1 MSDSIEITP
10 NQIQHPKRKVSF
22 LLGLGIFIFPLFCV
36 WFTLKPGYSTFAR
49 CMSFGWLAFLVI
61 LPFTIPAT
69 ENQNSLSVKTQE
81 VSTISDNKIED
92 ISENT
97 PVTTETEEQENSE
110 ANISVNQNFS
120 NEEME
125 AEIRRSKEF
134 IYGTANIDMT
144 ILAEKHCMY
153 ATKYTEE
160 ACLQDVIYNK
170 LPQHQNKRIAEEEA
184 KIRAKYA
191 SAY

>member
-1 MSDSIEITP
+1 
-10 NQIQHPKRKVSF
+10 
-22 LLGLGIFIFPLFCV
+22 
-36 WFTLKPGYSTFAR
+36 
-49 CMSFGWLAFLVI
+49 MSFGWLAFLVI

-69 ENQNSLSVKTQE
+69 ENQNSLPTITNE
-81 VSTISDNKIED
+81 VNTISNNENED

>member
-1 MSDSIEITP
+1 MSNTTTQ
-10 NQIQHPKRKVSF
+10 NQNLPSQRKVSF

-36 WFTLKPGYSTFAR
+36 WFTLKSGYSTFAR

-69 ENQNSLSVKTQE
+69 ENQNSLPTITNE
-81 VSTISDNKIED
+81 VNTISNNENED

-170 LPQHQNKRIAEEEA
+170 LPKYQNKRIAEAEA

>member
-1 MSDSIEITP
+1 MSNTTTQ
-10 NQIQHPKRKVSF
+10 NQNLPSQRKVSF

-36 WFTLKPGYSTFAR
+36 WFTLKSGYSTFAR

-69 ENQNSLSVKTQE
+69 ENQNSLPTITNE
-81 VSTISDNKIED
+81 VNTISNNENED

>member
-1 MSDSIEITP
+1 MSNTTTQ
-10 NQIQHPKRKVSF
+10 NQNLPSQRKVSF

-36 WFTLKPGYSTFAR
+36 WFTLKSGYSTFAR

-69 ENQNSLSVKTQE
+69 ENQNSLPTITNE
-81 VSTISDNKIED
+81 VNTISNNENED

-110 ANISVNQNFS
+110 ANIGVNQNSS